1 MSNPSDLTPL
11 DVVMITG
18 LSGSGIS
25 TALEA
30 LEDEGYFCVDNLPF
44 PLIPKLIEMAKGQSP
59 FNRLALGIDTRTLK
73 EAQHTSKLLNILN
86 QLQINHRI
94 LYLEAST
101 SVLLRRFS
109 TSRRTHPLGQSTA
122 IPSLNTPI
130 LSLSDALQ
138 KEIKVMKELRQVAQ
152 EIYDTSD
159 WNVHECKR
167 RVKIFASGQQERK
180 LMIQLMSFGF
190 RHGVPIEADIIWD
203 VRFLPNP
210 HFNPSLR
217 PLSGLDQPVQDF
229 VYGHQATKAFLEGMQ
244 LLLRQ
249 TLPAYQQ
256 EGKAY
261 LTIGI
266 GCTGGHHRSVAIVES
281 LAHYIQLQGWPPHI
295 KHRDIKKV
303 Y

>member
-1 MSNPSDLTPL
+1 MSDPHISSLL

-44 PLIPKLIEMAKGQSP
+44 LLIPKLIEMAKGQGHL
-59 FNRLALGIDTRTLK
+59 NRLALGIDTRTLK
-73 EAQHTSKLLNILN
+73 EAQQTSDLLRIVN

-109 TSRRTHPLGQSTA
+109 TSRRTHPLGQPVIPPSSS
-122 IPSLNTPI
+122 IPS

-138 KEIKVMKELRQVAQ
+138 KEIQVMQELRQVAH

-167 RVKIFASGQQERK
+167 RVKIFASGKQERQ
-180 LMIQLMSFGF
+180 LMIQMMSFGF
-190 RHGVPIEADIIWD
+190 RHGVPLEADIIWD

-210 HFNPSLR
+210 HFDPVLR
-217 PLSGLDQPVQDF
+217 PFSGLDKPVQEF
-229 VYGHQATKAFLEGMQ
+229 VYGHQSTDAFLKGMKH
-244 LLLRQ
+244 LLQQ
-249 TLPAYQQ
+249 TLPAYQR

-261 LTIGI
+261 LTVGI
-266 GCTGGHHRSVAIVES
+266 GCTGGHHRSVAIVEN
-281 LAHYIQLQGWPPHI
+281 LASYIQSQGWPPHI